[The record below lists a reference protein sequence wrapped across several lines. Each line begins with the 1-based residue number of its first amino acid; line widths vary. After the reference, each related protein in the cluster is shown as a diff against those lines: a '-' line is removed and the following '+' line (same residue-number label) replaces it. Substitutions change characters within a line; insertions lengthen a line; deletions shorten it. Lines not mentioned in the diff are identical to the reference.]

1 MIDWFKKYKHILLN
15 ESYLVDID
23 DEDDDSLDGD
33 DELISKSGKVLSM
46 GDLGAHRHIMCF
58 KISGVTFS
66 GENLKNRLA
75 DFQDN
80 FMELVED
87 VIYINECATN
97 FVFDLGYVTYSM
109 RKEGIANADIPTY
122 EYVVSD
128 DRDVMVAGPK
138 EDNDE
143 IIRRFGSRR
152 TNNKVYAY
160 FSFDST
166 KMNVKRLAKFINNMI
181 AVFQRAVA
189 MSLGRATPNM
199 IVYGNDFRNGINRSA
214 NKRIQD
220 KVGGKDKLKVWCKK
234 FMQFVDFHDIND
246 FYNDNKISPRGLSFL
261 KQLHIKPVMKW
272 VTEDENGVIH
282 INVPQGSGKPLVLD
296 LDYILDSYIPLNKL
310 KLHIDSTL
318 CVSCNSLKA
327 LALLKKIV
335 VHCHYCKVFIKNDCD
350 FGSSVVDVTDYN
362 IDDFRVFPEGIISKS
377 SPAKLVVFKTKQG
390 DVKPMI

>member
-1 MIDWFKKYKHILLN
+1 MIDWFKKYKHLLN

-46 GDLGAHRHIMCF
+46 GDLGAHKHIMCF

-66 GENLKNRLA
+66 GDTLKNRLA

-87 VIYINECATN
+87 VMYIEECATN

-109 RKEGIANADIPTY
+109 REQGIANADIPTY

-128 DRDVMVAGPK
+128 DRDVMVAGSK

-152 TNNKVYAY
+152 TYNKVYAY

-166 KMNVKRLAKFINNMI
+166 KMNVKRVARFINNMI
-181 AVFQRAVA
+181 TIFQRAVA

-220 KVGGKDKLKVWCKK
+220 KVGGKDKLKAWSKK

-246 FYNDNKISPRGLSFL
+246 YYNDNNISPRGLSFL

-272 VTEDENGVIH
+272 VSEDENGVIY
-282 INVPQGSGKPLVLD
+282 INVPRGSGKPLVLD

-310 KLHIDSTL
+310 KLDIDSTL
-318 CVSCNSLKA
+318 CVHCNSLKA
-327 LALLKKIV
+327 LGILKKIV
-335 VHCHYCKVFIKNDCD
+335 VHCNYCKVFIKDDCD

-362 IDDFRVFPEGIISKS
+362 IDDFRVFPEGEISKS
-377 SPAKLVVFKTKQG
+377 SPAKRGVFKTKQG
-390 DVKPMI
+390 NVRLS

>member
-1 MIDWFKKYKHILLN
+1 MIDWFEKYKHILLN

-46 GDLGAHRHIMCF
+46 GDLGAHKHIMCF
-58 KISGVTFS
+58 KISGVRFS
-66 GENLKNRLA
+66 GDALKNRLA

-87 VIYINECATN
+87 VIYIEEYATN
-97 FVFDLGYVTYSM
+97 FVFDLGYVPYSM
-109 RKEGIANADIPTY
+109 REQGIANADIPTY

-128 DRDVMVAGPK
+128 DRDVMVAGSK

-152 TNNKVYAY
+152 TYNKVYAY

-166 KMNVKRLAKFINNMI
+166 KMNVKRVARFINNMI
-181 AVFQRAVA
+181 TIFQRAVA

-220 KVGGKDKLKVWCKK
+220 KVGGKDKLKAWSKK
-234 FMQFVDFHDIND
+234 FI
-246 FYNDNKISPRGLSFL
+246 
-261 KQLHIKPVMKW
+261 
-272 VTEDENGVIH
+272 
-282 INVPQGSGKPLVLD
+282 
-296 LDYILDSYIPLNKL
+296 
-310 KLHIDSTL
+310 
-318 CVSCNSLKA
+318 
-327 LALLKKIV
+327 
-335 VHCHYCKVFIKNDCD
+335 
-350 FGSSVVDVTDYN
+350 
-362 IDDFRVFPEGIISKS
+362 
-377 SPAKLVVFKTKQG
+377 
-390 DVKPMI
+390 

>member
-1 MIDWFKKYKHILLN
+1 MIDWFEKYKHLLN

-46 GDLGAHRHIMCF
+46 GDLGAHKHIMCF
-58 KISGVTFS
+58 KISISGMRFS
-66 GENLKNRLA
+66 GDALQNRLA

-87 VIYINECATN
+87 VMYIEECATN
-97 FVFDLGYVTYSM
+97 FIFDLGYVPYSM
-109 RKEGIANADIPTY
+109 RKNDIANLDIPTY
-122 EYVVSD
+122 EYVLSD
-128 DRDVMVAGPK
+128 DRTVMVAGPK

-143 IIRRFGSRR
+143 IIRHFGSRR

-166 KMNVKRLAKFINNMI
+166 KMNVKRLTKFINIMI

-199 IVYGNDFRNGINRSA
+199 IVYGTDFRNGINRSA

-220 KVGGKDKLKVWCKK
+220 KIGGKDKLKAWCKK

-246 FYNDNKISPRGLSFL
+246 YYNDNEISPRGLSFL

-282 INVPQGSGKPLVLD
+282 INVPRESGKGLVLD

-310 KLHIDSTL
+310 KLNIDSTL
-318 CVSCNSLKA
+318 CVDCNSLKA

-335 VHCHYCKVFIKNDCD
+335 VHCTYCKVYIKDNCD

-362 IDDFRVFPEGIISKS
+362 IDEFRVFPDGKISKS

-390 DVKPMI
+390 DIKLP

>member
-46 GDLGAHRHIMCF
+46 GDLGEHKHIMCF

-66 GENLKNRLA
+66 GEILKNRLA

-87 VIYINECATN
+87 VIYIEECATN
-97 FVFDLGYVTYSM
+97 FVFDLGYITYSM

-128 DRDVMVAGPK
+128 DRDVMVAGTK

-143 IIRRFGSRR
+143 IINHFGSRR
-152 TNNKVYAY
+152 THNKVYAY

-166 KMNVKRLAKFINNMI
+166 KMNVKRLARFINNMI

-220 KVGGKDKLKVWCKK
+220 KVGGKDKLKAWSKK

-246 FYNDNKISPRGLSFL
+246 YYNDNEISPRGLSFL

-282 INVPQGSGKPLVLD
+282 INVPRGSGKPLVLD
-296 LDYILDSYIPLNKL
+296 LDYILNSYIPLNKL
-310 KLHIDSTL
+310 KLNIDQTL
-318 CVSCNSLKA
+318 CVYCNSLKA

-335 VHCHYCKVFIKNDCD
+335 VYCNCCKVFIKDNCD

-362 IDDFRVFPEGIISKS
+362 IDEFRVFADGKISKS
-377 SPAKLVVFKTKQG
+377 SPAKLVTFKTKSG
-390 DVKPMI
+390 DVTLP

>member
-1 MIDWFKKYKHILLN
+1 MVNWFKKYKHTLLN

-66 GENLKNRLA
+66 GDTLKNRLA

-87 VIYINECATN
+87 VMYIEECATN
-97 FVFDLGYVTYSM
+97 FIFDLGYVPYSM
-109 RKEGIANADIPTY
+109 REQGIANADIPTY

-128 DRDVMVAGPK
+128 DRDVMVAGTK

-152 TNNKVYAY
+152 TYNKVYAY

-166 KMNVKRLAKFINNMI
+166 KMNVKRVARFINNMI
-181 AVFQRAVA
+181 TVFQRAVA

-220 KVGGKDKLKVWCKK
+220 KVGGKDKLKAWCKK

-246 FYNDNKISPRGLSFL
+246 YYNDNEISPRGLSFL

-272 VTEDENGVIH
+272 VSEDENGVVH
-282 INVPQGSGKPLVLD
+282 INMPQGSGKPLVLD
-296 LDYILDSYIPLNKL
+296 LDYILNSYIPLNKL
-310 KLHIDSTL
+310 KLDIDSTL
-318 CVSCNSLKA
+318 CVHCNSLKA

-335 VHCHYCKVFIKNDCD
+335 VHCHYCKVFIKDNCD

-362 IDDFRVFPEGIISKS
+362 IDEFRVFPEGVISKS
-377 SPAKLVVFKTKQG
+377 SPAKLVIFKTKQG
-390 DVKPMI
+390 EMRLP

>member
-1 MIDWFKKYKHILLN
+1 MINWFEKYKHCFLN

-46 GDLGAHRHIMCF
+46 GDLGEHKHIMCF
-58 KISGVTFS
+58 KISGVRFS
-66 GENLKNRLA
+66 GDALKNRLA

-87 VIYINECATN
+87 VMYIEECATN
-97 FVFDLGYVTYSM
+97 FIFDLGYVPYSM

-143 IIRRFGSRR
+143 IINHFGSRR
-152 TNNKVYAY
+152 THNKVYAY
-160 FSFDST
+160 FSFDSV

-220 KVGGKDKLKVWCKK
+220 KVGGKDKLKAWSKK
-234 FMQFVDFHDIND
+234 FM
-246 FYNDNKISPRGLSFL
+246 
-261 KQLHIKPVMKW
+261 
-272 VTEDENGVIH
+272 
-282 INVPQGSGKPLVLD
+282 
-296 LDYILDSYIPLNKL
+296 
-310 KLHIDSTL
+310 
-318 CVSCNSLKA
+318 
-327 LALLKKIV
+327 
-335 VHCHYCKVFIKNDCD
+335 
-350 FGSSVVDVTDYN
+350 
-362 IDDFRVFPEGIISKS
+362 
-377 SPAKLVVFKTKQG
+377 
-390 DVKPMI
+390 

>member
-1 MIDWFKKYKHILLN
+1 MIDWFKKYKHLLK

-46 GDLGAHRHIMCF
+46 GDLGAHKHIMCF
-58 KISGVTFS
+58 KISGVRFS
-66 GENLKNRLA
+66 GDALKNRLA

-87 VIYINECATN
+87 VMYIEECATN
-97 FVFDLGYVTYSM
+97 FIFDLGYVPYSM
-109 RKEGIANADIPTY
+109 SKEGIANADIPTY

-143 IIRRFGSRR
+143 IINHFGSRR
-152 TNNKVYAY
+152 THNKVYAY
-160 FSFDST
+160 FSFDSV

-181 AVFQRAVA
+181 AVFQRAVE
-189 MSLGRATPNM
+189 MSFGRATPNM

-220 KVGGKDKLKVWCKK
+220 KVGGKDKLKAWSKK
-234 FMQFVDFHDIND
+234 FMQYVDFHDIND
-246 FYNDNKISPRGLSFL
+246 FYNDNEISPRGLSFL

-272 VTEDENGVIH
+272 VSEDENGVIH
-282 INVPQGSGKPLVLD
+282 INVPRESGKPLVLD
-296 LDYILDSYIPLNKL
+296 LDYILNTYIPLNKL
-310 KLHIDSTL
+310 KLDIDSTL
-318 CVSCNSLKA
+318 CVHCNSLKA
-327 LALLKKIV
+327 LGLLKKIV
-335 VHCHYCKVFIKNDCD
+335 VHCNYCKVFIKDDCD

-362 IDDFRVFPEGIISKS
+362 IDDLIVLPDGIISKS
-377 SPAKLVVFKTKQG
+377 SLANFLTFKTKQG
-390 DVKPMI
+390 DVRLS

>member
-1 MIDWFKKYKHILLN
+1 MIDWFEKYRHCLLN

-23 DEDDDSLDGD
+23 DEDDDSLDAD

-46 GDLGAHRHIMCF
+46 GDLGEHKHIMCF

-87 VIYINECATN
+87 VMYIEECATN
-97 FVFDLGYVTYSM
+97 FIFDLGYVPYSM
-109 RKEGIANADIPTY
+109 SKEGIANADIPTY

-128 DRDVMVAGPK
+128 DRDVMVAGTK

-143 IIRRFGSRR
+143 IINHFGSRR
-152 TNNKVYAY
+152 THNKVYAY

-166 KMNVKRLAKFINNMI
+166 KMNVKRLAKFINNLI

-220 KVGGKDKLKVWCKK
+220 KVGGKDKLKAWCKK

-246 FYNDNKISPRGLSFL
+246 FYNDNEISPRGLSFL

-272 VTEDENGVIH
+272 VTEDENGVVH
-282 INVPQGSGKPLVLD
+282 INVPRGSGKPLELD
-296 LDYILDSYIPLNKL
+296 LDYILNSYILLNKL
-310 KLHIDSTL
+310 KLDIDSTL
-318 CVSCNSLKA
+318 CVHCNSLKA

-335 VHCHYCKVFIKNDCD
+335 VHCNYCKVLIKDDCD
-350 FGSSVVDVTDYN
+350 FGSLVVDVTDYN
-362 IDDFRVFPEGIISKS
+362 IDDLILLPEGIISKL
-377 SPAKLVVFKTKQG
+377 SPAKLVTFKTKRG
-390 DVKPMI
+390 TVALP

>member
-66 GENLKNRLA
+66 GDALKNRLA

-87 VIYINECATN
+87 VMYIEECATN
-97 FVFDLGYVTYSM
+97 LVFDLGYITYSM

-143 IIRRFGSRR
+143 IISSFGSRR

-160 FSFDST
+160 FSFDSA
-166 KMNVKRLAKFINNMI
+166 KMNVTRLVKFINNMMV
-181 AVFQRAVA
+181 VFQRAVA
-189 MSLGRATPNM
+189 LSFGRATPNM

-214 NKRIQD
+214 NTKIQD
-220 KVGGKDKLKVWCKK
+220 KVGGKDKLKAWCKK

-246 FYNDNKISPRGLSFL
+246 YYNDNKISPRGLSYL

-272 VTEDENGVIH
+272 VSEDENGVIH
-282 INVPQGSGKPLVLD
+282 INVPHGSGKPLVLD

-310 KLHIDSTL
+310 KLDIGSTL
-318 CVSCNSLKA
+318 CVHCNSFKA

-335 VHCHYCKVFIKNDCD
+335 VHCNYCKVFIKENCD
-350 FGSSVVDVTDYN
+350 FCSSVVDVTDYN
-362 IDDFRVFPEGIISKS
+362 IDDLSLYADGNIDKS
-377 SPAKLVVFKTKQG
+377 SPAKLVIFKTKDG
-390 DVKPMI
+390 NRMLH

>member
-66 GENLKNRLA
+66 GEILKNRLA

-87 VIYINECATN
+87 VMYIEECATN
-97 FVFDLGYVTYSM
+97 FIFDLGYVPYSM
-109 RKEGIANADIPTY
+109 SKEGIANADIPTY

-128 DRDVMVAGPK
+128 DRDVMVAGTK

-143 IIRRFGSRR
+143 IINHFGSRR
-152 TNNKVYAY
+152 THNKVYAY
-160 FSFDST
+160 FSFDSV

-220 KVGGKDKLKVWCKK
+220 KVGGKDKLKAWSKK
-234 FMQFVDFHDIND
+234 FM
-246 FYNDNKISPRGLSFL
+246 
-261 KQLHIKPVMKW
+261 
-272 VTEDENGVIH
+272 
-282 INVPQGSGKPLVLD
+282 
-296 LDYILDSYIPLNKL
+296 
-310 KLHIDSTL
+310 
-318 CVSCNSLKA
+318 
-327 LALLKKIV
+327 
-335 VHCHYCKVFIKNDCD
+335 
-350 FGSSVVDVTDYN
+350 
-362 IDDFRVFPEGIISKS
+362 
-377 SPAKLVVFKTKQG
+377 
-390 DVKPMI
+390 

>member
-1 MIDWFKKYKHILLN
+1 M
-15 ESYLVDID
+15 
-23 DEDDDSLDGD
+23 
-33 DELISKSGKVLSM
+33 
-46 GDLGAHRHIMCF
+46 
-58 KISGVTFS
+58 
-66 GENLKNRLA
+66 
-75 DFQDN
+75 
-80 FMELVED
+80 
-87 VIYINECATN
+87 YIEECATN
-97 FVFDLGYVTYSM
+97 FIFDLGYVPYSM
-109 RKEGIANADIPTY
+109 REQGIANADIPTY

-128 DRDVMVAGPK
+128 DRDVMVAGSK

-152 TNNKVYAY
+152 TYNKVYAY

-166 KMNVKRLAKFINNMI
+166 KMNVKRVARFINNMI
-181 AVFQRAVA
+181 TVFQRAVA

-220 KVGGKDKLKVWCKK
+220 KVGGKDKLKAWCKK

-246 FYNDNKISPRGLSFL
+246 YYNDNEISPRGLSFL

-272 VTEDENGVIH
+272 VTEDEDGVIH
-282 INVPQGSGKPLVLD
+282 INVPRGSGKPLELD

-310 KLHIDSTL
+310 KLDIDSTL
-318 CVSCNSLKA
+318 CVHCNSLKA

-335 VHCHYCKVFIKNDCD
+335 VHCHYCKVFIKDNCD

-362 IDDFRVFPEGIISKS
+362 IDEFRVFPEGVISKS
-377 SPAKLVVFKTKQG
+377 SPAKLVIFKTKQG
-390 DVKPMI
+390 EMRLP